1 MILDNYSFSFSMRRI
16 SMNASVNHPS
26 RQSNNDRLVVLNTL
40 SPRTIQEWKI
50 SLSFPQVKFSLNRI
64 DCLCVM
70 LAISYAQ
77 CLSIE
82 ISNQIISPLFFFLSF
97 KVLTLRLAVNDLN
110 QPNDMNWLNF
120 LETSTV
126 NNWIDLRKIH

>member
-1 MILDNYSFSFSMRRI
+1 
-16 SMNASVNHPS
+16 
-26 RQSNNDRLVVLNTL
+26 
-40 SPRTIQEWKI
+40 
-50 SLSFPQVKFSLNRI
+50 
-64 DCLCVM
+64 M

-126 NNWIDLRKIH
+126 NN